1 MASRLPWQ
9 RIWRHFLVSM
19 ATKIHDII
27 KWPGAGWIPYAHAC
41 VIYHWKENYYS
52 ILTMVVGFV
61 ISIITSGKSIN
72 IYIYI
77 YINYHIFGLF
87 LCECIKC
94 KTHTPYKKADGISFP
109 LMYNTY
115 VCMQYP
121 PCARPFYNTGYFGC
135 HGNKNLAPNLL
146 PWQRGSQNINRGA

>member
-1 MASRLPWQ
+1 MTWRRLDTLCTCLCHISLERELPQ
-9 RIWRHFLVSM
+9 HSYN
-19 ATKIHDII
+19 
-27 KWPGAGWIPYAHAC
+27 GC
-41 VIYHWKENYYS
+41 
-52 ILTMVVGFV
+52 GFF

-146 PWQRGSQNINRGA
+146 PWQRGSQNINRST